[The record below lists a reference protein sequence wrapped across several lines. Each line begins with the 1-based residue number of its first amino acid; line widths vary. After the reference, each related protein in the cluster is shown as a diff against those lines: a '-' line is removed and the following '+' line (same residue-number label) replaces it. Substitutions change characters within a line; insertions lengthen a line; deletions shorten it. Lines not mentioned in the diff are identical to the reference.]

1 MLVGTAGVMTAY
13 PSNGLVTFRNPSL
26 GINRSGCLKEHT
38 VRSFVALNISP
49 CPTPV
54 TLPLSFIPRKESS
67 MILTTSKRLWSLLK
81 RMVKSFESI
90 VRNAWS
96 PLAAIVSICISR
108 KRSNPSRGRSSND
121 LLSALVRGYPVV
133 TEPLQ
138 LVGFKQGSGKILFA
152 FQITLASGLEDGY
165 AGGKTVGR
173 ETS

>member
-1 MLVGTAGVMTAY
+1 M
-13 PSNGLVTFRNPSL
+13 P
-26 GINRSGCLKEHT
+26 HT
-38 VRSFVALNISP
+38 CNSA
-49 CPTPV
+49 
-54 TLPLSFIPRKESS
+54 
-67 MILTTSKRLWSLLK
+67 SLLHPKKGEQYDSDNIEEAMISFK

-108 KRSNPSRGRSSND
+108 KRSNHSRGRRGND

-138 LVGFKQGSGKILFA
+138 LVGFKQGSGKIIFA